1 MGRNTRGVRGIRLG
15 DDEEM
20 VGMIAVDPDDE
31 PCVLTVS
38 ANGYGKRTPL
48 EKYRVQGRG
57 GKGLITMNRTKRTG
71 PLVTIKGVYE
81 GNDLMV
87 ITENGIMIRTSVD
100 DISTMGRNTQG
111 VRVINLKKDD
121 SIADVTRVVTEEDEE
136 ASTEEA
142 AAQATTNGQAV
153 EAE

>member
-1 MGRNTRGVRGIRLG
+1 
-15 DDEEM
+15 
-20 VGMIAVDPDDE
+20 
-31 PCVLTVS
+31 
-38 ANGYGKRTPL
+38 
-48 EKYRVQGRG
+48 
-57 GKGLITMNRTKRTG
+57 MNRTKRTG

-111 VRVINLKKDD
+111 VRVINLKEGD

-136 ASTEEA
+136 ATAEGVS
-142 AAQATTNGQAV
+142 AQAATNGQAV